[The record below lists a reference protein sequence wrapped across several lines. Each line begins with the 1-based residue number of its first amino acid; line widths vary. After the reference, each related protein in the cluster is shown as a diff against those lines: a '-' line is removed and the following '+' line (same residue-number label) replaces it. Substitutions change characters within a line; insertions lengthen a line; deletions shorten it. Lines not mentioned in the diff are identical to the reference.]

1 MVRTNLRHFLL
12 VTLLLIANI
21 TTAATSAKETSA
33 QSAYQEKMHALHGVL
48 LSIQQMLSEEQFDCL
63 QTIVSQYQAYINLLL
78 IDEKTETAAFDAF
91 LAVQGQKL
99 SKEELISIKK
109 TMLIALEQQKV
120 PLPIAQKFFATL
132 IEMRSLQQQFAGQTD
147 DEDENVDEDAQIAE
161 FNETIQGASHADKK
175 TAQITQVMF
184 GSGPFAR
191 LFLLDTEKDAAKVSS
206 FLTQAKKIN
215 IIPAEVDAQ
224 VILNQVKEAK
234 ETLLKNGATQED
246 MQAVFDE
253 MKAKYVVQIA
263 QQFTGLQLPTNLLT
277 IAKENLEPVAKE
289 LSKKHG
295 QEITVDMVFHVQQQL
310 KAQKLVFGIT
320 AKEIQ
325 ASLAIISAEHS
336 KEFWRK
342 YALAALTATTMGTA
356 DLLIQTPKH
365 IAKASGSILNK
376 IFGTTVFYSEEN
388 ENKISLSKEGI
399 AGRLL
404 QLVSTYPAGIL
415 YKENSFDKLFNTQD
429 PTLQMPL
436 MAIGQQYPILKK
448 TAKVA
453 PFLLVSLPRQK
464 QATVDNAFAEICG
477 GSRRGAASSIAFQKF
492 APLAVWI
499 GIQAYKNKAILESFG
514 NFRKHF
520 TQDDKSN
527 AWSSAAFAAAPL
539 FKDMISSPI
548 DNALGNLAP
557 KDGVF
562 WRSLLSSGWASRLV
576 EIGYQSAMRHQL
588 WKQHNGHADDL
599 WVRPDFG
606 KTLRK
611 TTRTIVDNQ
620 GKTREETFAG
630 SSIPAVKAD
639 AYNMALVKSSSPEA
653 HLPECDDIHFGE
665 VLKCMPTSSPVWKK
679 EESLISKS
687 ESIVQGAGSYSSA
700 NDAAFQYAKKATT
713 NLVTEQLTKT
723 ALVSA
728 CFAFN
733 KKIATLGKNIAQK
746 AASAAYKIGLIKES
760 THNELKDS
768 AKNIQESIH
777 MVTGLWAIAKNY
789 VHNPNEILQN
799 PEVLAK
805 VMERVTADG
814 AKALSPQTQMLQ
826 LWVHRQFINKLYQH
840 LLQKGLN
847 KVAPNWFEES
857 TESQAPGI
865 KTAKFLQWMRPNT
878 TPEGLAKTARYA
890 NASLTAGKLAAY
902 TTLWLAAT
910 AILSYKDETAKPT
923 PKKKPVKPKQKP
935 AQPAPVEQPE
945 QTPAVA

>member
-12 VTLLLIANI
+12 VTLLLISNI
-21 TTAATSAKETSA
+21 TITATTPTKETPT
-33 QSAYQEKMHALHGVL
+33 QSAYQQKMHALHGSL

-63 QTIVSQYQAYINLLL
+63 QTIVSQFQAYINLVL
-78 IDEKTETAAFDAF
+78 IDEKSETAAFDAF
-91 LAVQGQKL
+91 SASQGQKL
-99 SKEELISIKK
+99 SKEELISMKQ
-109 TMLIALEQQKV
+109 TMLLALEQQKV

-132 IEMRSLQQQFAGQTD
+132 IEMRNLQQQFAGQTD
-147 DEDENVDEDAQIAE
+147 DEDENSDEEDQIAE
-161 FNETIQGASHADKK
+161 FNETIKDSSHADKK

-191 LFLLDTEKDAAKVSS
+191 LFLLDAEKDAAKVAT
-206 FLTQAKKIN
+206 FFTQAKKAN
-215 IIPAEVDAQ
+215 IIPADVDVQ
-224 VILNQVKEAK
+224 LILTQVKTAK
-234 ETLLKNGATQED
+234 EALLASGVTQAE
-246 MQAVFDE
+246 MQAAFDD
-253 MKAKYVVQIA
+253 MKEKYVVQIA

-277 IAKENLEPVAKE
+277 IAKANLEPVAKE

-325 ASLAIISAEHS
+325 ASLATISSEHN

-342 YALAALTATTMGTA
+342 YALTALTATTMGTA

-376 IFGTTVFYSEEN
+376 VFGTTVFYSEEN
-388 ENKISLSKEGI
+388 AHKISLSKEGI

-415 YKENSFDKLFNTQD
+415 YKENTFEKFINTQD
-429 PTLQMPL
+429 PAVQMPL
-436 MAIGQQYPILKK
+436 MALGQQYPLLKK
-448 TAKVA
+448 TAKAA
-453 PFLLVSLPRQK
+453 PFLLVSFPGQK

-477 GSRRGAASSIAFQKF
+477 GSRRGAASAIAFQKF

-499 GIQAYKNKAILESFG
+499 GIQAYKNKAILESFH
-514 NFRKHF
+514 NFRTHF
-520 TQDDKSN
+520 TRDDKSN

-539 FKDMISSPI
+539 FKDMVGLPL

-557 KDGVF
+557 KNGIF

-588 WKQHNGHADDL
+588 WKQHNGQDGDL

-606 KTLRK
+606 KSITK
-611 TTRTIVDNQ
+611 TTRTLVDAQ
-620 GKTREETFAG
+620 GKTRQEEFVGTG
-630 SSIPAVKAD
+630 VPVKTD
-639 AYNMALVKSSSPEA
+639 AYNWTVVTSSSQKA
-653 HLPECDDIHFGE
+653 HLPECDDIQFSE
-665 VLKCMPTSSPVWKK
+665 IQKCMPANTAIWKK
-679 EESLISKS
+679 EESLIAKS
-687 ESIVQGAGSYSSA
+687 ESIVKTNSVYTSA
-700 NDAAFQYAKKATT
+700 NNAALEYAKKATT
-713 NLVTEQLTKT
+713 HLVTEQLTKT

-733 KKIATLGKNIAQK
+733 KKIATFGKNVAQK
-746 AASAAYKIGLIKES
+746 TVSAAYNLGLIKES
-760 THNELKDS
+760 TQKELQDS
-768 AKNIQESIH
+768 AKNIQEFVH
-777 MVTGLWAIAKNY
+777 MGSAFWAIAKNY
-789 VHNPNEILQN
+789 IHNPNEILQN
-799 PEVLAK
+799 PEVIAK
-805 VMERVTADG
+805 VMERVHTDG

-857 TESQAPGI
+857 SESKAPGVN
-865 KTAKFLQWMRPNT
+865 TAKFVQWLRPNT
-878 TPEGLAKTARYA
+878 TKASLASTARYA
-890 NASLTAGKLAAY
+890 NASLTVGKLAAY
-902 TTLWLAAT
+902 TTLWLTAT
-910 AILSYKDETAKPT
+910 AVLSYKDESAKPT

-935 AQPAPVEQPE
+935 AQTTPVAQPE
-945 QTPAVA
+945 QGPVAA